1 MKETLTEETIGFGGN
16 SGEFFLEV
24 LKSEFKFQYCD
35 CSVRILYFFL
45 LQSWKLYL

>member
-24 LKSEFKFQYCD
+24 LKFDTIEGYGGEDELCPLMRCKTIK
-35 CSVRILYFFL
+35 V
-45 LQSWKLYL
+45 